1 MGHSDCSINKSG
13 KPNWEEVF
21 LQERERDKR
30 KMGGGL
36 KMMNIH
42 YDKCM
47 KLLNSKI
54 KIKISKM

>member
-1 MGHSDCSINKSG
+1 MIVVLIRVENRIG
-13 KPNWEEVF
+13 KKCFYRRGKGIRGKW
-21 LQERERDKR
+21 
-30 KMGGGL
+30 GGGL
-36 KMMNIH
+36 KMMNIY

>member
-30 KMGGGL
+30 KMGGGVKNDEYSL
-36 KMMNIH
+36 R
-42 YDKCM
+42 
-47 KLLNSKI
+47 
-54 KIKISKM
+54 